1 MFKKNDWN
9 PKILEFVLNA
19 NFLERKEL
27 WRYIQKF
34 SKNFNGYILD
44 LGCGTKPYIDLFEC
58 KRYIGLELIWGGQ
71 NNADFFYDGNTFPFE
86 DSSFDGLVSFQAIYQ
101 ADNIENIM
109 KEINRVL
116 KINGK
121 ILISVPF
128 IWFDGEKHSERKFST
143 HYTEKLFIDY
153 GFEIIKREKTNP
165 NLSSLFLLAN
175 VYFNDMI
182 GKITFKF
189 LRRILKLFVTPFLN
203 LIGLLNLKFCQKTT
217 NLYIDSVIYAIK
229 VKNV

>member
-1 MFKKNDWN
+1 MFKRNDWN
-9 PKILEFVLNA
+9 PKILEFFLNA

-34 SKNFNGYILD
+34 SKNFNGSILD

-58 KRYIGLELIWGGQ
+58 KRYVGLELIGGGQ

-116 KINGK
+116 RINGK

-143 HYTEKLFIDY
+143 YYAEKLFIDY

-189 LRRILKLFVTPFLN
+189 LRRILKLLVTPFLN

>member
-1 MFKKNDWN
+1 M
-9 PKILEFVLNA
+9 
-19 NFLERKEL
+19 
-27 WRYIQKF
+27 RYIV
-34 SKNFNGYILD
+34 
-44 LGCGTKPYIDLFEC
+44 
-58 KRYIGLELIWGGQ
+58 LELIGGGQ

-116 KINGK
+116 RINGK

-143 HYTEKLFIDY
+143 YYAEKLFIDY

-189 LRRILKLFVTPFLN
+189 LRRILKLLVTPFLN